1 MGSCF
6 SSSKVSGSNSNTP
19 SATNTNTNTTNTTTA
34 SGTVP
39 TNPRET
45 SKAATSTTAV
55 NSRKQE
61 GSNYNQKKHHQ
72 QQQKQQPRNS
82 QQNVKTISSRRQ
94 SGVIPCG
101 KRTDFG
107 YDKDFEKRYTIGKLL
122 GHGQFGYTYVAT
134 DKSSG
139 DRVAVK
145 RIEKNKMVLPIAVED
160 VKREVKILKA
170 LAGHENVVQFYNS
183 FEDENYVYIVMEL
196 CEGGELLDRI
206 LSKKDSRYTE
216 KDAAIVVRQMLKVAA
231 ECHLHGLVHRDMKPE
246 NFLFKSSKADS
257 PLKATDF
264 GLSDFIRPGKKFQDI
279 VGSAY
284 YVAPEVLK
292 RRSGPESD
300 VWSIGVITYILLCGR
315 RPFWDKTEDGIF
327 KEVLRNKP
335 DFRRKP
341 WSNISNSA
349 KDFVK
354 KLLVKDPRARLT
366 AAQALSH
373 PWVREGG
380 DASEIPLDI
389 SVLSNMRQFVKY
401 SRLKQFALRA
411 LASTLDEEELA
422 DLRDQFSAIDVDKN
436 GVISLE
442 EMRQALAKDLPW
454 KMKESRVLEILQAID
469 SNTDGLVDFPEFVA
483 ATLHVHQLEEHNS
496 TKWQQRSQ
504 AAFEKF
510 DVDKDGFITP
520 EELKMHTGLR
530 GSVDPLLEEADI
542 DKDGKISISEFR
554 RLLRTASMSS
564 PTRTACSLH
573 GYGFRDDGISRCV
586 AATCHFVAS
595 DRRAKEMK
603 IVTYNVN
610 GLRPRIQQY
619 GSLSKL
625 LDSLDA
631 DIICIQETKLSKHD
645 LRADL
650 VRAEGYES
658 FFSCCTR
665 NSDRGRSAGYSGV
678 ATFCRVKSA
687 FLSTEVALPISA
699 EEGFTGLLATSKGYQ
714 PRKEECPSIAGGLE
728 CFSRDELLKV
738 DSEGRC
744 LITDHGHFVLFNIY
758 GPRAV
763 QDDPERIQFKLTFFR
778 MLERRWEFLLHQ
790 GRRIIIVGDLNI
802 APAVID
808 RCDAE
813 PDFEKNEFRRW
824 FRSLLVQNGGRLLD
838 IFRAKH
844 PDREGAYTC
853 WSQSTGAEEFNYG
866 SRIDHILSAGSCLHG
881 EEIQEGHDFVTCHV
895 SECDILMQ
903 FQRWKPG
910 NTPRWKGG
918 RSIKLEGSDHVPV
931 YTSLVEIPEVLQ
943 HSTPPLS
950 ARYHPQVFGSQQ
962 TLAFRF
968 MFSLSHGSLSFEFPI
983 QSAVS
988 MFTRRQTTEQVILE
1002 ESESP
1007 QIPSQEELISTPE
1020 KYDSRASQI
1029 TMLGSQSNAN
1039 ILPCIAAKKK
1049 ARLGQGSQLTLK
1061 SFFQKRTHRSETSSS
1076 SFADSKLFQTDI
1088 SYSQIESKGIPSAVD
1103 ESSASKDCRSNAID
1117 NTQHD
1122 CQLDACGSDKGKSEV
1137 ALQEWQRIQQL
1148 MQTSVPL
1155 CKGHQEPCVSR
1166 VVKKAGPNL
1175 GRRFY
1180 VCARAEVCPAI
1191 PKDTSCDHLSVFP
1204 DGHVDFPFTP
1214 PFHYLPDTLCWVTS
1228 YSEEQWLTR
1237 LLWEICLTKHLP
1249 KILPESS
1256 KDSAVANLFSTFSMT
1271 PYHISIDLYLAP
1283 KGRPRYVVRKEPV
1296 PQQRISKGHQV
1307 TDFNEW
1313 GPSSNPEAN
1322 CGYFK
1327 WAAFLKSKG
1336 KGK

>member
-1 MGSCF
+1 
-6 SSSKVSGSNSNTP
+6 
-19 SATNTNTNTTNTTTA
+19 
-34 SGTVP
+34 
-39 TNPRET
+39 
-45 SKAATSTTAV
+45 
-55 NSRKQE
+55 
-61 GSNYNQKKHHQ
+61 
-72 QQQKQQPRNS
+72 
-82 QQNVKTISSRRQ
+82 
-94 SGVIPCG
+94 
-101 KRTDFG
+101 
-107 YDKDFEKRYTIGKLL
+107 
-122 GHGQFGYTYVAT
+122 
-134 DKSSG
+134 
-139 DRVAVK
+139 
-145 RIEKNKMVLPIAVED
+145 
-160 VKREVKILKA
+160 
-170 LAGHENVVQFYNS
+170 
-183 FEDENYVYIVMEL
+183 
-196 CEGGELLDRI
+196 
-206 LSKKDSRYTE
+206 
-216 KDAAIVVRQMLKVAA
+216 
-231 ECHLHGLVHRDMKPE
+231 
-246 NFLFKSSKADS
+246 
-257 PLKATDF
+257 
-264 GLSDFIRPGKKFQDI
+264 
-279 VGSAY
+279 
-284 YVAPEVLK
+284 
-292 RRSGPESD
+292 
-300 VWSIGVITYILLCGR
+300 
-315 RPFWDKTEDGIF
+315 
-327 KEVLRNKP
+327 
-335 DFRRKP
+335 
-341 WSNISNSA
+341 
-349 KDFVK
+349 
-354 KLLVKDPRARLT
+354 
-366 AAQALSH
+366 
-373 PWVREGG
+373 
-380 DASEIPLDI
+380 
-389 SVLSNMRQFVKY
+389 
-401 SRLKQFALRA
+401 
-411 LASTLDEEELA
+411 
-422 DLRDQFSAIDVDKN
+422 
-436 GVISLE
+436 
-442 EMRQALAKDLPW
+442 
-454 KMKESRVLEILQAID
+454 
-469 SNTDGLVDFPEFVA
+469 
-483 ATLHVHQLEEHNS
+483 
-496 TKWQQRSQ
+496 
-504 AAFEKF
+504 
-510 DVDKDGFITP
+510 
-520 EELKMHTGLR
+520 
-530 GSVDPLLEEADI
+530 
-542 DKDGKISISEFR
+542 
-554 RLLRTASMSS
+554 
-564 PTRTACSLH
+564 
-573 GYGFRDDGISRCV
+573 
-586 AATCHFVAS
+586 
-595 DRRAKEMK
+595 MK

-962 TLAFRF
+962 TL
-968 MFSLSHGSLSFEFPI
+968 
-983 QSAVS
+983 VS

-1088 SYSQIESKGIPSAVD
+1088 SYSQIEPKGIPSAVD

-1180 VCARAEVCPAI
+1180 VCARAE
-1191 PKDTSCDHLSVFP
+1191 
-1204 DGHVDFPFTP
+1204 
-1214 PFHYLPDTLCWVTS
+1214 
-1228 YSEEQWLTR
+1228 
-1237 LLWEICLTKHLP
+1237 
-1249 KILPESS
+1249 
-1256 KDSAVANLFSTFSMT
+1256 
-1271 PYHISIDLYLAP
+1271 
-1283 KGRPRYVVRKEPV
+1283 
-1296 PQQRISKGHQV
+1296 
-1307 TDFNEW
+1307 

>member
-1 MGSCF
+1 
-6 SSSKVSGSNSNTP
+6 
-19 SATNTNTNTTNTTTA
+19 
-34 SGTVP
+34 
-39 TNPRET
+39 
-45 SKAATSTTAV
+45 
-55 NSRKQE
+55 
-61 GSNYNQKKHHQ
+61 
-72 QQQKQQPRNS
+72 
-82 QQNVKTISSRRQ
+82 
-94 SGVIPCG
+94 
-101 KRTDFG
+101 
-107 YDKDFEKRYTIGKLL
+107 
-122 GHGQFGYTYVAT
+122 
-134 DKSSG
+134 
-139 DRVAVK
+139 
-145 RIEKNKMVLPIAVED
+145 
-160 VKREVKILKA
+160 
-170 LAGHENVVQFYNS
+170 
-183 FEDENYVYIVMEL
+183 
-196 CEGGELLDRI
+196 
-206 LSKKDSRYTE
+206 
-216 KDAAIVVRQMLKVAA
+216 
-231 ECHLHGLVHRDMKPE
+231 
-246 NFLFKSSKADS
+246 
-257 PLKATDF
+257 
-264 GLSDFIRPGKKFQDI
+264 
-279 VGSAY
+279 
-284 YVAPEVLK
+284 
-292 RRSGPESD
+292 
-300 VWSIGVITYILLCGR
+300 
-315 RPFWDKTEDGIF
+315 
-327 KEVLRNKP
+327 
-335 DFRRKP
+335 
-341 WSNISNSA
+341 
-349 KDFVK
+349 
-354 KLLVKDPRARLT
+354 
-366 AAQALSH
+366 
-373 PWVREGG
+373 
-380 DASEIPLDI
+380 
-389 SVLSNMRQFVKY
+389 
-401 SRLKQFALRA
+401 
-411 LASTLDEEELA
+411 
-422 DLRDQFSAIDVDKN
+422 
-436 GVISLE
+436 
-442 EMRQALAKDLPW
+442 
-454 KMKESRVLEILQAID
+454 
-469 SNTDGLVDFPEFVA
+469 
-483 ATLHVHQLEEHNS
+483 
-496 TKWQQRSQ
+496 
-504 AAFEKF
+504 
-510 DVDKDGFITP
+510 
-520 EELKMHTGLR
+520 
-530 GSVDPLLEEADI
+530 
-542 DKDGKISISEFR
+542 
-554 RLLRTASMSS
+554 
-564 PTRTACSLH
+564 
-573 GYGFRDDGISRCV
+573 
-586 AATCHFVAS
+586 
-595 DRRAKEMK
+595 MK

-903 FQRWKPG
+903 FQRWKPR

-962 TLAFRF
+962 TL
-968 MFSLSHGSLSFEFPI
+968 
-983 QSAVS
+983 VS

-1088 SYSQIESKGIPSAVD
+1088 SYSQIEPKGIPSAVD

-1180 VCARAEVCPAI
+1180 VCARAE
-1191 PKDTSCDHLSVFP
+1191 
-1204 DGHVDFPFTP
+1204 
-1214 PFHYLPDTLCWVTS
+1214 
-1228 YSEEQWLTR
+1228 
-1237 LLWEICLTKHLP
+1237 
-1249 KILPESS
+1249 
-1256 KDSAVANLFSTFSMT
+1256 
-1271 PYHISIDLYLAP
+1271 
-1283 KGRPRYVVRKEPV
+1283 
-1296 PQQRISKGHQV
+1296 
-1307 TDFNEW
+1307 